1 MRGFFMRIA
10 RAHQRDSFQMKRKF
24 NLDVEIDADH
34 PHAAIAELQSVVAQL
49 LRINFPVS
57 ASVSLEHCV
66 GSASIELVAEHKAKP
81 PQCGDHV
88 PFSVNGGSVFIKD
101 AFVKPASFSA
111 SMSLGVERGEK
122 TIRDKVRDIV
132 APYMTGE
139 ATEFT
144 DELVDEVMNLFDKPE
159 TRRLIDSCIT
169 ESIRLHCRPGG
180 LIWQTLRR

>member
-1 MRGFFMRIA
+1 
-10 RAHQRDSFQMKRKF
+10 
-24 NLDVEIDADH
+24 
-34 PHAAIAELQSVVAQL
+34 
-49 LRINFPVS
+49 
-57 ASVSLEHCV
+57 
-66 GSASIELVAEHKAKP
+66 
-81 PQCGDHV
+81 
-88 PFSVNGGSVFIKD
+88 
-101 AFVKPASFSA
+101 
-111 SMSLGVERGEK
+111 MSPGVERGEK

-139 ATEFT
+139 ATVFT

>member
-1 MRGFFMRIA
+1 
-10 RAHQRDSFQMKRKF
+10 MKRKF
-24 NLDVEIDADH
+24 KLDVEIDADH

-49 LRINFPVS
+49 LRINFPFS
-57 ASVSLEHCV
+57 ASVNLEHCV

-81 PQCGDHV
+81 PQCGEHV
-88 PFSVNGGSVFIKD
+88 PFSVNGGTVFINE
-101 AFVKPASFSA
+101 AFIQPASGSA
-111 SMSLGVERGEK
+111 SMSPGVERGEK

-132 APYMTGE
+132 AHYMTGE

>member
-1 MRGFFMRIA
+1 
-10 RAHQRDSFQMKRKF
+10 MKRKF

-66 GSASIELVAEHKAKP
+66 GSASIEPVAEHKAKP